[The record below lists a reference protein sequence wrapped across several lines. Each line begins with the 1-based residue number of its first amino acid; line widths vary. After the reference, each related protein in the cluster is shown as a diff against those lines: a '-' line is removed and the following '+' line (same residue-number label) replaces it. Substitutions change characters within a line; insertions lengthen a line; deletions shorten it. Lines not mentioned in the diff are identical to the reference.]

1 MVQVSKRGIELP
13 ASPIRKLKPFADQ
26 AIAQGKSIYH
36 LNIGQPDIE
45 TPAPMLN
52 VLKKLENKVIPYGPS
67 QGLPEY
73 QDALIRYYRKHGI
86 ELTRDNIIVT
96 NGGSEAILMG
106 LIVCMDPGDEIIIPE
121 PFYANYNGFTVATG
135 VVVKP
140 ITTRLED
147 NWKLPPVEEFE
158 KQITPKTKA
167 IMICN
172 PNNPTG
178 KLYGKDELLKIA
190 MLAKKHNLYLFGD
203 EVYREF
209 IFGDEQHT
217 SLMHLPEVQDRVII
231 MDSISKRFS
240 ACGSRIGAFVSKNP
254 DIMSAALRFAQA
266 RLCAPTVDQLMAIPA
281 VDLDDSYFA
290 EVLGEYQK
298 RRDVVVEALTEM
310 EGVEFKTPDGAFY
323 IIIGLPVAD
332 AEVFVKWLLT
342 EFDVNGETVML
353 SPAEGFYNTP
363 GLGRNQVRIAFV
375 LNEERTKKAMNIF
388 KLGLR
393 KYLELQK

>member
-1 MVQVSKRGIELP
+1 MVKVSKRGFDLP
-13 ASPIRKLKPFADQ
+13 ASPIRKLKPFADK

-45 TPAPMLN
+45 TPATMLN
-52 VLKKLENKVIPYGPS
+52 VLKKLNDKVIPYGPS

-96 NGGSEAILMG
+96 NGGSEAIMMG

-135 VVVKP
+135 VIVKP
-140 ITTRLED
+140 ITTRLEE
-147 NWKLPPVEEFE
+147 NWKLPAVEEFE
-158 KQITPKTKA
+158 KQITPRTKA

-178 KLYGKDELLKIA
+178 KLYGRDELLKIA
-190 MLAKKHNLYLFGD
+190 MLAKKHNLFLFGD

-209 IFGDEQHT
+209 IFGNDQHT
-217 SLMHLPEVQDRVII
+217 SLMNLPEVSDRVII

-240 ACGSRIGAFVSKNP
+240 ACGARIGAFVSKNP
-254 DIMSAALRFAQA
+254 DVMSAALRFAQA

-290 EVLGEYQK
+290 ETLGEYQK
-298 RRDVVVEALTEM
+298 RRDAVIEALSEM
-310 EGVEFKTPDGAFY
+310 DGVNFKTPDGAFY
-323 IIIGLPVAD
+323 IIIGLPVKD
-332 AEVFVKWLLT
+332 AEDFVKWLLT

-353 SPAEGFYNTP
+353 APAEGFYNTP
-363 GLGRNQVRIAFV
+363 GMGKNQVRIAFV
-375 LNEERTKKAMNIF
+375 LNEERTKKAMHIF

-393 KYLELQK
+393 KYLEINA

>member
-1 MVQVSKRGIELP
+1 MIQVSKRGVELP

-26 AIAQGKSIYH
+26 AISMGKSIYH

-45 TPAPMLN
+45 TPAPMLD
-52 VLKKLENKVIPYGPS
+52 VLKKLDSKVIPYGPS

-73 QDALIRYYRKHGI
+73 QDALVRYYKKHGI
-86 ELTRDNIIVT
+86 DLHRDNIIVT
-96 NGGSEAILMG
+96 NGGSEAIMMG
-106 LIVCMDPGDEIIIPE
+106 LIVCMDPGDEIIVPE
-121 PFYANYNGFTVATG
+121 PFYANYNGFAVATG

-147 NWKLPPVEEFE
+147 NWKLPNVEEFE

-178 KLYGKDELLKIA
+178 KLYGKDDLLKIA
-190 MLAKKHNLYLFGD
+190 MLAKKHNLFLFGD

-209 IFGDEQHT
+209 IYGDDTHT
-217 SLMHLPEVQDRVII
+217 SLMHLKEVEDRVII

-240 ACGSRIGAFVSKNP
+240 ACGSRIGAFVSKNKEV
-254 DIMSAALRFAQA
+254 MNAALRFAQA

-290 EVLGEYQK
+290 ETLGEYQK
-298 RRDVVVEALTEM
+298 RRDAVVEALTEM
-310 EGVEFKTPDGAFY
+310 EGVNFKTPDGAFY
-323 IIIGLPVAD
+323 IIIGLPVEN
-332 AEVFVKWLLT
+332 AEDFVKWLLT
-342 EFDVNGETVML
+342 DFDVNGETVML
-353 SPAEGFYNTP
+353 APAEGFYNTP
-363 GLGRNQVRIAFV
+363 GMGRNQVRIAFV

-393 KYLELQK
+393 KYLQLNK